1 MPVEHAVTTIRR
13 FFEALERHDLEEAM
27 RYTGEG
33 FSVQVAGGYPLGFK
47 DYCRAQTALWTA
59 FPDLRYDVRD
69 VKQSLSLGS
78 ASVQLSGTFRDDLAL
93 PFANLPIFP
102 ATGER
107 IELPRERLGFT
118 LEWGEIL
125 TVRTESSTGY
135 GLLGPL
141 YTVGAVLPPPGI
153 MG

>member
-13 FFEALERHDLEEAM
+13 FFEALERHDLEEAA

-33 FSVQVAGGYPLGFK
+33 FSVQAPGGYPLQFK
-47 DYCRAQTALWTA
+47 DFCRAQEALWTA
-59 FPDLRYDVRD
+59 FPDLSYDVRE
-69 VKQSLSLGS
+69 VRQSLSLGS
-78 ASVQLSGTFRDDLAL
+78 ASIRLTGTFLHDLAL
-93 PFANLPIFP
+93 PFRGLPPIE
-102 ATGER
+102 ATGACFS
-107 IELPRERLGFT
+107 LPRERLGFT

-125 TVRTESSTGY
+125 TIRTESPTGY

-141 YTVGAVLPPPGI
+141 FELGAVLPPPGI